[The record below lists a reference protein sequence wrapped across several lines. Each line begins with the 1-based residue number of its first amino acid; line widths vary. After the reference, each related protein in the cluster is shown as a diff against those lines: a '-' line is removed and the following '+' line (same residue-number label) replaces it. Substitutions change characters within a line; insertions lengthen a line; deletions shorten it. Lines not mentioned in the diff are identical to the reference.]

1 SVNLSNLSA
10 ITQYQPSSSIL
21 SYSIQRWGL
30 FVRYT
35 RFVVF
40 NICNF
45 FFTGL
50 FGASVWFRRLWF
62 RGRFRTRRVHLILR
76 SGFGYRY
83 GFRLARGFSFRLG
96 RLVSSCF
103 QRGLAFGG
111 LLLSQLGSG
120 LGFGRLLLSQFRRSL
135 SFGRR
140 LLSQLGSGI
149 FSSFR
154 CGRCDRRLCLGVHYS
169 EITGGRYIDL
179 GCNGVR
185 RGLAG
190 RGRGHTEAVESLL
203 GSGEDVARLVEGPT
217 VFFGLVARLAQ
228 AEAEAM
234 AVVLDAND
242 FDGEDVVLVDDF
254 SGVVDAAVDELRNVD
269 KAFDGPLQADKGAE
283 RCELRDLAGNNLSLA
298 VVRNDFF
305 PALGLC
311 APDANRVLLAFV
323 VDLEHINGD
332 MYAYREQL
340 V

>member
-1 SVNLSNLSA
+1 
-10 ITQYQPSSSIL
+10 QPSSSIL

-83 GFRLARGFSFRLG
+83 GFRLGRGFSFRLG

-103 QRGLAFGG
+103 QRGLGFGR
-111 LLLSQLGSG
+111 LLLSQLGSGIRLDRLLLSRFGRSLGFGRLLLSQFGSG

-242 FDGEDVVLVDDF
+242 LDGDDVVLVDDF
-254 SGVVDAAVDELRNVD
+254 S
-269 KAFDGPLQADKGAE
+269 
-283 RCELRDLAGNNLSLA
+283 
-298 VVRNDFF
+298 
-305 PALGLC
+305 
-311 APDANRVLLAFV
+311 
-323 VDLEHINGD
+323 
-332 MYAYREQL
+332 
-340 V
+340 